1 MTSLD
6 KSTGQK
12 GKTAMDPV
20 MAMGG
25 LEKILKRKLG
35 QGTVNDKQD
44 QDLNNIKEHFR
55 CMNQGFKQLRQGRT
69 H

>member
-1 MTSLD
+1 MLL
-6 KSTGQK
+6 
-12 GKTAMDPV
+12 
-20 MAMGG
+20 GG
-25 LEKILKRKLG
+25 LEKITKRKFG

-55 CMNQGFKQLRQGRT
+55 IVNLGFKQLRQGRT